1 MVSKALD
8 ALFAGL
14 AGLGA
19 LALVAMLGIQLA
31 AIVGRYAGWTIE
43 GHDAYAGYLLA
54 ASAFLALAYTLR
66 RGDHIR
72 VTLLISRLTGQR
84 RHWIEVFD
92 LALATVIASYFAWFA
107 TRLAWGSWRFEDI
120 SQNVDATPLWIPQ
133 TAMALGVIGLALAF
147 AEELVRAVCRGE
159 MPPDDVAE
167 IARTE

>member
-1 MVSKALD
+1 MSKALD
-8 ALFAGL
+8 AFFAAL

-72 VTLLISRLTGQR
+72 VTLLISRLSGQR
-84 RHWIEVFD
+84 RHWVEVFD
-92 LALATVIASYFAWFA
+92 LAVASAISLYFAWFA
-107 TRLAWGSWRFEDI
+107 TRLAWDSWRFEDI

-147 AEELVRAVCRGE
+147 LEELVCAVLRGQ
-159 MPPDDVAE
+159 MPPEGAAE

>member
-1 MVSKALD
+1 MSKALD
-8 ALFAGL
+8 AFFAGL

-19 LALVAMLGIQLA
+19 ASLVAMLGIQLA

-66 RGDHIR
+66 HGDHIR

-84 RHWIEVFD
+84 RHWVEIFD
-92 LALATVIASYFAWFA
+92 LAVASAISLYFAWFA
-107 TRLAWGSWRFEDI
+107 TRLTWGSWRFDDI

-133 TAMALGVIGLALAF
+133 AAMALGVIGLALAYL
-147 AEELVRAVCRGE
+147 EELVRAVQRGE
-159 MPPDDVAE
+159 MPPEDATE